1 MFFLKFLHV
10 CHISMFQIIKIF
22 LIEDKENL
30 SKQTKTTQEH
40 KKIPKQNMSPKK
52 QKQKKL
58 RGPARRPTAKGSE
71 QRRRLKRL
79 QRHRCQPCGRQRRQ
93 LRRLQRHRYCILDLL
108 WLFLVNINFNL
119 DQKHITFS
127 NMQKNKKLHTHAIF
141 FMANALYPH
150 KVNFQS
156 SIPQ

>member
-1 MFFLKFLHV
+1 
-10 CHISMFQIIKIF
+10 MFQIIKIF

-71 QRRRLKRL
+71 QFRGPAMRKAAAAT
-79 QRHRCQPCGRQRRQ
+79 QAPAATP
-93 LRRLQRHRYCILDLL
+93 LL
-108 WLFLVNINFNL
+108 HLGFTLI
-119 DQKHITFS
+119 
-127 NMQKNKKLHTHAIF
+127 IF
-141 FMANALYPH
+141 G
-150 KVNFQS
+150 
-156 SIPQ
+156 